1 MRFTID
7 DTNSYEDTRY
17 NEETG
22 CEEYLFDENWYEED
36 ELVDYL
42 KELDFVAIESAKGF
56 VSIYDLDLHFPADF
70 YIDDDDDDDEDD
82 DEDDD
87 DDDDDDE

>member
-1 MRFTID
+1 MNFTLA

-22 CEEYLFDENWYEED
+22 CEEYLFDGNWYEED

-42 KELDFVAIESAKGF
+42 KELDLVEIECAKGF

-70 YIDDDDDDDEDD
+70 YL
-82 DEDDD
+82 DD